1 MASFLFPTWGPGS
14 SDVTFRLPVHHTSTN
29 TKESPMITKF
39 LSSFTR
45 RSNTNLYAKLPEQIQ
60 AEIKAADEATSV
72 YDIR

>member
-14 SDVTFRLPVHHTSTN
+14 SDSTFRLPVHHTS

-39 LSSFTR
+39 LSAFTTKNDVNR
-45 RSNTNLYAKLPEQIQ
+45 FSHLPEAIQ
-60 AEIKAADEATSV
+60 AEIRAADEATSV

>member
-1 MASFLFPTWGPGS
+1 
-14 SDVTFRLPVHHTSTN
+14 
-29 TKESPMITKF
+29 MITKF

-45 RSNTNLYAKLPEQIQ
+45 KSNTNLYAKLPEQIQ